1 MGKLEGVNRR
11 KAAIGYVTYL
21 VARAVIERAAR
32 QKVQAALAT
41 MTEPPP
47 KRSRLRRLPLIG
59 AVVAL
64 GAGAAVALT
73 RLRP

>member
-1 MGKLEGVNRR
+1 MNRR

-59 AVVAL
+59 AVVAV
-64 GAGAAVALT
+64 GAGAAVVFT
-73 RLRP
+73 RMRP